1 MPDVALFAAFLLASL
16 VVAVTPGPDLAFVG
30 AQSVARG
37 RSAGLIASLGT
48 STGLLVHAGA
58 ATLGIS
64 SLFLYAPL
72 AFEAVR
78 WSGVAY
84 LAWLAVRTLRGRDQS
99 LVPSAIQGGP
109 AVSLASIYRQALLT
123 NVLNPKVAIFFIA
136 YLPQFA
142 RPGEVPVP
150 LQVAFLGLVFIL
162 QGLLVLVGFVLLCAR
177 FGDLL
182 RGRPRFLRL
191 QRWFLGTVFAGLA
204 CWLALAERR

>member
-1 MPDVALFAAFLLASL
+1 MPDATLLAAFLFASL

-37 RSAGLIASLGT
+37 RTAGLIASLGT
-48 STGLLVHAGA
+48 SSGLVVHASA

-72 AFEAVR
+72 AFEVVR

-84 LAWLAVRTLRGRDQS
+84 LAWLAVRTIRGRDDPLS
-99 LVPSAIQGGP
+99 TASGRPVGTVPPGT
-109 AVSLASIYRQALLT
+109 IYRQALLT
-123 NVLNPKVAIFFIA
+123 NVLNPKVAVFFIA

-142 RPGEVPVP
+142 RAGEVPIP
-150 LQVAFLGLVFIL
+150 LQIAILGMVFIL
-162 QGLLVLVGFVLLCAR
+162 QGLVVLIAFVLLCAR

-191 QRWFLGTVFAGLA
+191 QRWFLGTVFGGLA
-204 CWLALAERR
+204 VWLALAERR